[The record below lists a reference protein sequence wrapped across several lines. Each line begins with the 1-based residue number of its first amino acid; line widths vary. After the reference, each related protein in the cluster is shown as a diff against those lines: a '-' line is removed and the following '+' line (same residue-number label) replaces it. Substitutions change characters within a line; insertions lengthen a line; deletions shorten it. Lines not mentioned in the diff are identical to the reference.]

1 MKNCWEGIRMKYKIF
16 ILFVFSVMSFSPFGN
31 VHAAECTG
39 SYQTVSNN
47 ISVEPR
53 DDIIVTK
60 FRILNDVIQYR
71 RWNETKGVW
80 VDDDWITDNV

>member
-1 MKNCWEGIRMKYKIF
+1 
-16 ILFVFSVMSFSPFGN
+16 MSISSLGN
-31 VHAAECTG
+31 VHTPVCRG
-39 SYQTVSNN
+39 SYQSVSNYL
-47 ISVEPR
+47 SVEPR

-80 VDDDWITDNV
+80 VDDDWINL